1 MNNQLNNEEA
11 KKYWKEHSKIWK
23 HLDRNKDKAGLSNV
37 CHPGAPLWYNKFF
50 AYWQRTNINRMVRK
64 IPSNNKKA
72 LEIGCGTGRW
82 CKLLSEQ
89 GFKVTGIDIQS
100 ETIQQ
105 NKRLIGE
112 CNFYEMSA
120 DELGLED
127 NAFDLVLSI
136 TVLQHMPYTTQE
148 KIFKEI
154 YRVLKVNGRLLLLE
168 NTKDK
173 APHVFSRPFEEWKMA
188 LESQGF
194 ELVDSTGQGYVP
206 LLRLFDGLVLSAIN
220 SLRASSEQGSK
231 LSGSKHARKML
242 KKSTLRRKLYYSVK
256 FPILMVS
263 YLLEYICNYVCPN
276 NWATHGVYLF
286 RKQQKVG
293 GRGRLS

>member
-1 MNNQLNNEEA
+1 MNNQLDDKEM

-23 HLDRNKDKAGLSNV
+23 NLDRNKDKAGLSNV
-37 CHPGAPLWYNKFF
+37 CHPGVPFWYNKFF
-50 AYWQRTNINRMVRK
+50 AYWQRTNVNRMARK
-64 IPSNNKKA
+64 IPANNRKA

-82 CKLLSEQ
+82 CKLLSEH

-105 NKRLIGE
+105 NKRLIDD
-112 CNFYEMSA
+112 CTFYEMSG
-120 DELGLED
+120 DELGFED

-148 KIFKEI
+148 KVFREI
-154 YRVLKVNGRLLLLE
+154 YRVLKNNGHLLLLE

-173 APHVFSRPFEEWKMA
+173 APHVFSRSFEEWKMA

-194 ELVDSTGQGYVP
+194 ELLDSAGQEYVP
-206 LLRLFDGLVLSAIN
+206 LLRLFDGLVLSVIN
-220 SLRASSEQGSK
+220 SLRASSEQDSE
-231 LSGSKHARKML
+231 LSGSKYARRMSRKLTL
-242 KKSTLRRKLYYSVK
+242 KKKLYYTIK

-263 YLLEYICNYVCPN
+263 YPLELYCNYVCPN
-276 NWATHGVYLF
+276 NWAKHGVYLF
-286 RKQQKVG
+286 RKQ
-293 GRGRLS
+293 